1 MYERTILD
9 NGLTVITCPMPESR
23 SVSVALAVGTGS
35 CVEREEE
42 AGVSHFIEHL
52 CFKGTTRRPTAK
64 DISAEIEGV
73 GGILN
78 ASTGREETIY
88 WAKVT
93 KAHAITAIDLLLDIA
108 TDSLFVEEEIE
119 KERQVVI
126 EEINMSLD
134 IPQQRVS
141 MLIDSLL
148 WPEQPLGRDIAG
160 SKESVASIER
170 AAMLGYMGWQ
180 YCAGSTVVCVAGN
193 VAHEDVC
200 KEIAGRSRCLV
211 PGRPDRVYKADG
223 RQVEARVGVDRR
235 DGEQAHI
242 CLGVHAVSRLDE
254 RRFAVDALNV
264 VLGGGMSSRLFTEI
278 REKRGLAYDI
288 HSYVEHFVAAGSL
301 VVYAGVDPARAEEC
315 VTAVVE
321 ELSKLREP
329 VGEVELRRAKELSKG
344 RLELRLEDTQNVALW
359 HGAQELLNG
368 EILTAD
374 EVARR
379 IEAVTAEDIAS
390 VAREFLSNDG
400 LSLAVVGP
408 VTADLSADLFSL

>member
-35 CVEREEE
+35 CFEREEE
-42 AGVSHFIEHL
+42 AGISHFIEHL
-52 CFKGTTRRPTAK
+52 CFKGTTCRPTAK

-78 ASTGREETIY
+78 ASTGREETVC

-93 KAHAITAIDLLLDIA
+93 RAHATTAIDLLMDIA
-108 TDSLFVEEEIE
+108 TNSLFVEEEVE

-160 SKESVASIER
+160 SKESVASIGR
-170 AAMLGYMGWQ
+170 QAMLAYMGRQ
-180 YCAGSTVVCVAGN
+180 YRAGSMVACVAGN
-193 VAHEDVC
+193 VIHEDIC
-200 KEIAGRSRCLV
+200 NGRCHGFV
-211 PGRPDRVYKADG
+211 PGRPGRAYKADG
-223 RQVEARVGVDRR
+223 SQVAARVGVDRR

-242 CLGVHAVSRLDE
+242 CLGVHGVSRLDE

-288 HSYVEHFVAAGSL
+288 HSYTEHFVASGSL

-315 VTAVVE
+315 VKAVVE

-368 EILTAD
+368 DILAAD

-390 VAREFLSNDG
+390 VAREFLSSEG

-408 VTADLSADLFSL
+408 VKADLSADLFSM

>member
-1 MYERTILD
+1 MYERTVLD

-35 CVEREEE
+35 CFEREEE
-42 AGVSHFIEHL
+42 AGISHFIEHV

-78 ASTGREETIY
+78 ASTGREETVY

-93 KAHAITAIDLLLDIA
+93 RAHATTAIDLLMDIA
-108 TDSLFVEEEIE
+108 TNSLFVEEEVE

-160 SKESVASIER
+160 SKESVASIGR
-170 AAMLGYMGWQ
+170 QAMLAYMGRQ
-180 YCAGSTVVCVAGN
+180 YRAGSMVACVAGN
-193 VAHEDVC
+193 VIHEDIC
-200 KEIAGRSRCLV
+200 NEIAGRCQGFV
-211 PGRPDRVYKADG
+211 PGRPGRAYKADG
-223 RQVEARVGVDRR
+223 SQVAARVGVDRR

-242 CLGVHAVSRLDE
+242 CLGVHGVSRLDE

-288 HSYVEHFVAAGSL
+288 HSYVEHFVASGAL

-315 VTAVVE
+315 VRAVVE

-368 EILTAD
+368 DILAAD

-390 VAREFLSNDG
+390 VAREFLSSEG

-408 VTADLSADLFSL
+408 VKADLSANLFSM

>member
-35 CVEREEE
+35 CFEREQE
-42 AGVSHFIEHL
+42 AGISHFIEHL

-93 KAHAITAIDLLLDIA
+93 RAHMTTAVDLLLDVA
-108 TDSLFVEEEIE
+108 SNSLFVEEEVE

-134 IPQQRVS
+134 IPQQRAS

-160 SKESVASIER
+160 SKESVSAIGR
-170 AAMLGYMGWQ
+170 AAMLTYVARQ
-180 YCAGSTVVCVAGN
+180 YRAGSMVACVAGN
-193 VAHEDVC
+193 VVHEDVC
-200 KEIAGRSRCLV
+200 NEIAERSQGLV
-211 PGRPDRVYKADG
+211 PGRPDRVYKVNG

-242 CLGVHAVSRLDE
+242 CLGVHGVSRLDE
-254 RRFAVDALNV
+254 RRFAADALNV

-278 REKRGLAYDI
+278 RENRGLAYDI

-315 VTAVVE
+315 VRAVVE

-368 EILTAD
+368 QILSAD

-390 VAREFLSNDG
+390 VAREFLSSDR

-408 VTADLSADLFSL
+408 VTADLSADLFSM